1 MVEALNAAIDRQE
14 EGLVLK
20 DPLSLYRPNARRAG
34 WAKVKP
40 DYVDSLV
47 DDLDMLIIGGWVD

>member
-20 DPLSLYRPNARRAG
+20 DPLSRYRPNERRAG
-34 WAKVKP
+34 WVKVKP

-47 DDLDMLIIGGWVD
+47 DDLDLLIIGG

>member
-1 MVEALNAAIDRQE
+1 MVSALNAAIDRQE

-20 DPLSLYRPNARRAG
+20 DPHSLYRPNARRAG

-47 DDLDMLIIGGWVD
+47 EDLDMLIIGG